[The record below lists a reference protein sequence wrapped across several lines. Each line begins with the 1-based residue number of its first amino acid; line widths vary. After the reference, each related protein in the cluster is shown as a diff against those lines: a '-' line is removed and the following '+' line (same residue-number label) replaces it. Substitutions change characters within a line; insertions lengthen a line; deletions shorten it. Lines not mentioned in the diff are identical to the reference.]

1 MATKSKQKPQTSARK
16 PIESKKSEIRYFTSD
31 PKKMLNKWIASR
43 VLKTWTEDFKDADT
57 GETVQ
62 IERNE
67 ILFYKGKF
75 IDQDTLQQI
84 QFSMKADGIK
94 EIEVSNQD
102 RAGYEIKNEYIFPYT
117 VQVSDN
123 DKKRKYLLLASSI
136 ENATDI
142 TRDYLEL
149 NSKFGFWINMVK
161 EMDRCYII
169 NDPALYDDVI
179 EDDNISDEPIYDEDG
194 NEIKPVEKK
203 VKFFQIDINIKSQ
216 EDIEHETPGTDETF
230 VVQTYTAED
239 AMVLIRSKLEFDE
252 TERIERVKNQAEKD
266 CRKADEEDLKR
277 RHFTLSTLKLGP
289 LPIYDMIPR
298 ELSYEYNPES
308 KKLIQS

>member
-1 MATKSKQKPQTSARK
+1 MATKSKQKTQTSAK
-16 PIESKKSEIRYFTSD
+16 KVIESKKTEIRYFTSD

-43 VLKTWTEDFKDADT
+43 VLKTYIEDVKDADT
-57 GETVQ
+57 GETVSL
-62 IERNE
+62 ERNE

-84 QFSMKADGIK
+84 QLSMKADGIK
-94 EIEVSNQD
+94 EVEVSNQN

-252 TERIERVKNQAEKD
+252 TERIERVKDQAEKNG
-266 CRKADEEDLKR
+266 RKADDEDLKR

-298 ELSYEYNPES
+298 ELSYEYNPEA

>member
-1 MATKSKQKPQTSARK
+1 MATKSKQKTQTSAK
-16 PIESKKSEIRYFTSD
+16 KVIESKKTEIRYFTSN

-43 VLKTWTEDFKDADT
+43 VLKTYIEDVKDADT
-57 GETVQ
+57 GETVSL
-62 IERNE
+62 ERNK

-94 EIEVSNQD
+94 EVEVSNQN
-102 RAGYEIKNEYIFPYT
+102 RSGYEIKNEYLFPYI

-142 TRDYLEL
+142 TRDFLEVQ
-149 NSKFGFWINMVK
+149 SKFGFWINMVK

-169 NDPALYDDVI
+169 NDPVLYDDVI
-179 EDDNISDEPIYDEDG
+179 EDDNVSDEPIYDEDG

-239 AMVLIRSKLEFDE
+239 AMVLIKSKLEQDE
-252 TERIERVKNQAEKD
+252 TERIERVNDQAEKNG
-266 CRKADEEDLKR
+266 RKADEEDLKR

>member
-1 MATKSKQKPQTSARK
+1 MATKSKQKPQTGATK

-43 VLKTWTEDFKDADT
+43 VLKTWTEDLKDSDT

-62 IERNE
+62 VERNE
-67 ILFYKGKF
+67 ILFHKGKF

-94 EIEVSNQD
+94 EVEVSNQD

-179 EDDNISDEPIYDEDG
+179 EDDNESDEPIYDEDG

-230 VVQTYTAED
+230 VVQTYTAEY
-239 AMVLIRSKLEFDE
+239 AMVLIKSKLEQDE
-252 TERIERVKNQAEKD
+252 TERIERVNDQAEKD
-266 CRKADEEDLKR
+266 GRKADEEDLKR

-289 LPIYDMIPR
+289 LSIYDMIPR

>member
-1 MATKSKQKPQTSARK
+1 MATKSKQKTQTSAK
-16 PIESKKSEIRYFTSD
+16 KVIESKKTEIRYFTSD
-31 PKKMLNKWIASR
+31 PKKMLNKWIVSR
-43 VLKTWTEDFKDADT
+43 VLKTYIEDVKDADT
-57 GETVQ
+57 GETVSL
-62 IERNE
+62 ERNE

-94 EIEVSNQD
+94 EVEVSNQN

-252 TERIERVKNQAEKD
+252 TERIERVKDQAEKNG
-266 CRKADEEDLKR
+266 RKADDEDLKR

-298 ELSYEYNPES
+298 ELSYEYNPEA